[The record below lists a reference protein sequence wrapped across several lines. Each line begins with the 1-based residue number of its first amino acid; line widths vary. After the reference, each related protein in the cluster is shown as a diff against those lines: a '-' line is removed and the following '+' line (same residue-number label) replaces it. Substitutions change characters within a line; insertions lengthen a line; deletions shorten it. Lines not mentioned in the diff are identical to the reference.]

1 MPNTRPRD
9 ALGRPLPYGSAGVTE
24 LPEDLDSSPVAVVA
38 LAGQLLDQGLP
49 FQAHEVLELAWKS
62 APDSQ
67 RAAWQGLAQLA
78 VSVTHSLRGNAVGAA
93 RLRERGIGNLGLGE
107 LPEVAWPLR
116 DRLLRM
122 SQS

>member
-9 ALGRPLPYGSAGVTE
+9 ALGRPLPYGSVGVPD
-24 LPEDLDSSPVAVVA
+24 LPEDLDSSPAAVVA

-62 APDSQ
+62 APNSQ

-78 VSVTHSLRGNAVGAA
+78 VSVTHALRGNAVGAA
-93 RLRERGIGNLGLGE
+93 RLRERGIGNLELGE

-116 DRLLRM
+116 DRLLEM
-122 SQS
+122 SQR